1 VPATVVIGAGQA
13 GLAVSHELEQRGV
26 EHVVLERGKV
36 GQRWRTR
43 WASFCLVT
51 PNWTMRLPG
60 APYDGDDPDGYMP
73 RDDVVDHLERWSERL
88 GAPVHEGVDVYGLGR
103 EPRGGFR
110 LDTSDGELT
119 ARTVVIC
126 SGAYQRPHRTP
137 LADALPQR
145 VTVLDA
151 DGYTAPGDLPPGPVL
166 VIGSGQTGCQL
177 AEELRGAGREVFLA
191 CGRAMWLARQMGGR
205 DILWWALETGFLD
218 ATVESLP
225 TPAAR
230 LAANISATGRH
241 GADHDL
247 TLRTLHA
254 MGVRLLGHLE
264 ACDGR
269 HARFADDLA
278 ASVAWSDERR
288 ADFVAL
294 MRKLVAERGLPEPE
308 LPDPEPL
315 RAEPLLDLDLDGFG
329 AVILTAGYRP
339 DYARWVDVPGA
350 FDALGFPLHEAG
362 QSTATPGL
370 WFAGVHFLRRR
381 RSALLCGVG
390 DDAAMVAGGI
400 AASRPTR

>member
-1 VPATVVIGAGQA
+1 MVV
-13 GLAVSHELEQRGV
+13 
-26 EHVVLERGKV
+26 
-36 GQRWRTR
+36 
-43 WASFCLVT
+43 
-51 PNWTMRLPG
+51 
-60 APYDGDDPDGYMP
+60 
-73 RDDVVDHLERWSERL
+73 
-88 GAPVHEGVDVYGLGR
+88 
-103 EPRGGFR
+103 
-110 LDTSDGELT
+110 
-119 ARTVVIC
+119 C

-137 LADALPQR
+137 LADALPRR

-177 AEELRGAGREVFLA
+177 AEELRGAGREVFLS
-191 CGRAMWLARQMGGR
+191 CGRAMWLARRMGGR

-225 TPAAR
+225 SPAAR
-230 LAANISATGRH
+230 FAANISATGRH
-241 GADHDL
+241 GGDHDL

-278 ASVAWSDERR
+278 ASVAWGDERR

-294 MRKLVAERGLPEPE
+294 VRKLVAERGLPEPE

-315 RAEPLLDLDLDGFG
+315 RAEPLLELDLDGFG

-339 DYARWVDVPGA
+339 DYASWVDVPGA

-362 QSTATPGL
+362 AVDRR
-370 WFAGVHFLRRR
+370 AGAVVRRR
-381 RSALLCGVG
+381 ALPAPAPSALLCGVG
-390 DDAAMVAGGI
+390 EDAAMVAGGI
-400 AASRPTR
+400 AAAA